1 MGYMAEA
8 MVQMHMKNYNG
19 AIKLLSA
26 HVADPDLK
34 ESSRIT
40 LMEWIAECLS
50 KGGERTRAGMWFEKA
65 ARSTL
70 ACNELPRFDKRKRAL
85 DNIEKAFEA
94 YSSENDIR
102 GIKSVSVIK
111 HSLSN
116 SEWYIPQ
123 R

>member
-26 HVADPDLK
+26 HVSDPDLK

-40 LMEWIAECLS
+40 LMEWIAECLC
-50 KGGERTRAGMWFEKA
+50 KGGDRTRAGMWFEKA
-65 ARSTL
+65 AKSAL
-70 ACNELPRFDKRKRAL
+70 SCDELPRFDKRKRTL

-94 YSSENDIR
+94 YSSENNIG
-102 GIKSVSVIK
+102 GIKRVSVIK

-116 SEWYIPQ
+116 PEWYIPQ